1 MRLKKI
7 ETRTSPKRLCLA
19 PRLVENESTRHRR
32 ARRSRIY
39 WKKKPSFFGVDV
51 GKKFLICKREGKFN
65 AKFFKRKRFIDE
77 EKKRILQSTKRARST
92 HATTTS
98 KNRFNKDP
106 LVKIMTFREAPSSA
120 APDVSPSVGFIRED
134 DESSASSFSS
144 IWYHHVLET
153 VMNALVLLFTSSKQ
167 PSGLP
172 TLPRITKVSKNVV
185 RILAGNPSPLTLQG
199 TNTYLVGSGEIRW
212 LIDTGDGRGKCGYGD
227 ALREAMREYK
237 VKKLHGILLTHW
249 HPDHAFG
256 VDVVRKACGDKRL
269 QAFKMVRKEKGEMAV
284 ARRTEE
290 NENEDRGKE
299 RRRHYVD
306 IRDGDVFKCV
316 GATLVAMHTPGHA
329 EDHVCFRLL
338 GDEEDGGDAVFAGD
352 CLMNG
357 STAEFEDL
365 SAYSTSLGR
374 LLEVFARSNEK
385 MSSSKNNQ
393 KNSSYGER
401 GDATSMKRARCYP
414 SHGDVISDGERLT
427 QAYLKHRTSRE
438 KQFLRELTKFG
449 QRGATVWELT
459 RKVYG
464 DIVGIVV
471 LLMSC
476 LKITKQHLDKMSKD
490 GTVSVKK
497 KESRNAFMTVLSY
510 LVAILSFG
518 LLGGASTKTRYVAV
532 ISNKSE

>member
-1 MRLKKI
+1 MRNSSKGSVI
-7 ETRTSPKRLCLA
+7 
-19 PRLVENESTRHRR
+19 
-32 ARRSRIY
+32 
-39 WKKKPSFFGVDV
+39 D
-51 GKKFLICKREGKFN
+51 
-65 AKFFKRKRFIDE
+65 DE
-77 EKKRILQSTKRARST
+77 EKNAFFETQAREEY
-92 HATTTS
+92 ATTTS

-120 APDVSPSVGFIRED
+120 APDISPSVGFIRED

-172 TLPRITKVSKNVV
+172 TLPRTTKVSKNVV

-365 SAYSTSLGR
+365 SAYSMSVGR
-374 LLEVFARSNEK
+374 LLEAFTRSNEK
-385 MSSSKNNQ
+385 LSSMK
-393 KNSSYGER
+393 SSNKSGSNGER
-401 GDATSMKRARCYP
+401 EDTTTTTIQRARCYP

-427 QAYLKHRTSRE
+427 QAYLKHRISRE

-449 QRGATVWELT
+449 QRGATLWELT
-459 RKVYG
+459 RRVYG

-476 LKITKQHLDKMSKD
+476 LKITKQHLEKMSKD
-490 GTVSVKK
+490 GTVSVKR
-497 KESRNAFMTVLSY
+497 KESGNVFTTALSY
-510 LVAILSFG
+510 LLAILSFG
-518 LLGGASTKTRYVAV
+518 FFGASTKTRYVAV
-532 ISNKSE
+532 ISNKHD